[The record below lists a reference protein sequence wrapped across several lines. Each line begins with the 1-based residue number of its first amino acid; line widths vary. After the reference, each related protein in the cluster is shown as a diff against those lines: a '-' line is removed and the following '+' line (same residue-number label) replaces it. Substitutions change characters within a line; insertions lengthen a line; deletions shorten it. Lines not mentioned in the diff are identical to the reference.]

1 MTRALIAPRLFGA
14 LLAATAIGA
23 PVLAPTPALA
33 QAQAQAQDSR
43 PDSRLVERPY
53 DPAAV
58 VRVEGKAGVQATIRF
73 AEDEHIENVAIG
85 DSQKWQVT
93 PNKRANLL
101 FVKPLTER
109 AATNMTVVTDKHTYL
124 FDLVASPAHRNPVYV
139 LGFVYPEEP
148 EDVQQAEGLG
158 DAGAAPTQ
166 VELAAASDPY
176 AVVDPAELNFAWDSK
191 GARQLVPQRIYDDG
205 NATFLIWPAG
215 TAMPAILIKDHKGD
229 EGPVN
234 FAVRGETIVVEG
246 VPREI
251 VLRSGEDSAVLSN
264 RGPVR
269 PPRAQALAQAQAPVQ
284 APVPVQSEQANT
296 ETNR

>member
-1 MTRALIAPRLFGA
+1 MTRALLAAA

-23 PVLAPTPALA
+23 PALA
-33 QAQAQAQDSR
+33 D
-43 PDSRLVERPY
+43 DSRLVERMY
-53 DPAAV
+53 DANEV
-58 VRVEGKAGVQATIRF
+58 VRIEGKAGVQATIRF

-109 AATNMTVVTDKHTYL
+109 AATNMTVVTDRHTYL
-124 FDLVASPAHRNPVYV
+124 FDLVASPTNRSPVYV

-148 EDVQQAEGLG
+148 EKLQQADAEGTVP
-158 DAGAAPTQ
+158 GAAPTAIE
-166 VELAAASDPY
+166 VAAASDPY

-191 GARQLVPQRIYDDG
+191 GAAQLLPQRVYDDG
-205 NATFLIWPAG
+205 NATFLTWPAG
-215 TAMPAILIKDHKGD
+215 TAMPAILIRDHKGD

-234 FAVRGETIVVEG
+234 YAVRGDTIVVEG
-246 VPREI
+246 VPREL
-251 VLRSGEDSAVLSN
+251 VLRTGENSATLTN

-269 PPRAQALAQAQAPVQ
+269 QPRSQQAALAQAGQPNAE
-284 APVPVQSEQANT
+284 AK
-296 ETNR
+296 